1 MFISDVVIL
10 TSDNPRS
17 EDPEDIFRDMRVGLP
32 NPLPTQG
39 SLYEIPDRLEAIEK
53 AISSAKS
60 GDVIFVLGKGHEDY
74 QILGDGKIPFSDR
87 EVIEVALKRHSR
99 VFLS

>member
-1 MFISDVVIL
+1 M

-17 EDPEDIFRDMRVGLP
+17 EDPEEILRDMRTGLP
-32 NPLPTQG
+32 QPVPQSG
-39 SLYEIPDRLEAIEK
+39 SIYEILDRQEAIEK
-53 AISSAKS
+53 SVALAKP
-60 GDVIFVLGKGHEDY
+60 GDVVFVLGKGHEDY

-87 EVIEVALKRHSR
+87 EVIDAALKRRSR